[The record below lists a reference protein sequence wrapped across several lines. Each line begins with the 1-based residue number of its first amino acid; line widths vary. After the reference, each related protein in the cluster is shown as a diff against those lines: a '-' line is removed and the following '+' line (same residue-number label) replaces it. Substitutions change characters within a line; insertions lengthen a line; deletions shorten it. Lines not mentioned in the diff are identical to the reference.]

1 MYRSVLAAALAL
13 NIASHAAAD
22 PIRLANNP
30 ALSPDGH
37 LLAFDWNGD
46 IWTVSVNGGVA
57 KQLTAHSG
65 RDRQPKFSPDGKQI
79 AFISDRDGANQ
90 AYTMPV
96 DGGPPTQVTF
106 HTAGC
111 SLVDWTPDGKRL
123 LLHGNRDH
131 AWRRGERF
139 FTVSATERSPEVV
152 IFDEYGANGSI
163 SPDATK
169 LLFTREGAQWWRKG
183 YHGSQASQIW
193 LFDEP
198 NKKFTNV
205 LNHDRGS
212 LWPMWKPDGSGFYY
226 VGGQTGNF
234 NLYEFD
240 PANNSSRQMT
250 KFPDDSVVFPTIS
263 RDGSMIVF
271 RHLFDLY
278 RLRPGSAEGPQ
289 KIDIECAADRV
300 PEKRDRRVLT
310 TANQVAFSNDG
321 LEIAFIAGGD
331 LWVMDTELREPRRV
345 TSTPEEESSPVF
357 SPEGDSILFIS
368 NVGGK
373 GDIVRAER
381 GDKSKHWFQ
390 NQTFKLTPLTEDG
403 LTKSRLTWSPD
414 GSHVAFLKDRGELW
428 MMDPS
433 GKNAKQLVKSFSGV
447 EYDWS
452 PDGKWM
458 VTTYEDEDFNR
469 DVHIFPIDGSKPPYN
484 VSRTPTNES
493 NPVWSSDGKMIAF
506 TGRNGLTENDIY
518 YVWLRADDDETSSR
532 DRTIEKALEKIN
544 RARRGGGGSGGP
556 GRRTDPP
563 AGDPPAEGAAQPP
576 APPTTPRTNRRPD
589 VAIDFDQLHERVKL
603 ISLPDT
609 SENDLFWSADGKE
622 LLFTA
627 TIDGRR
633 GTYSVKFPD
642 AGRPTLF
649 MSSTVS
655 QPRWLR
661 TGNQIVGLVNGV
673 PTSVSI
679 GASGR
684 PSGGGGAATANAP
697 AGGGRGPGGR
707 GGAGAPT
714 TPVAA
719 GGEESTG
726 TAYRFQALQDVDL
739 PKKHAA
745 AFDLAW
751 RTMRD
756 NWYDGR
762 LNNRDWN
769 AVRAKYID
777 MAAAAPD
784 TESFATVVQLMLGE
798 LNGSHLGFTPSGGAA
813 AAGGPPRVRGAPA
826 ADEPTTAATW
836 REATAHLGVRFDPTF
851 DGPGWK
857 IRDVIPGGP
866 ADQKKSKLA
875 AGEIILKIDGK
886 DVDRKTETSSVL
898 NGPANRDIALKVK
911 GTDGKDR
918 DVVIRP
924 TSYTAIRGLLYDKWL
939 EDNRK
944 AVDEWSKGKL
954 GYVHIDAMSMPSFWK
969 FEKQLFAAGAGR
981 DGLIIDVRENGG
993 GSTADHLLTA
1003 LTQPVHA
1010 VTVPRGGTPGYPQ
1023 DRKVYATWNKPIVVM
1038 CNQNSF
1044 SNAEIFS
1051 HAIKTLNR
1059 GQVVGVPTAG
1069 GVISTGAAQIMDVGT
1084 IRLPTRGWFVV
1095 GTGEDMELNGAVP
1108 HHIVWPEPGQTKDM
1122 QLAKAVEV
1130 LLEDVQAWKTRP
1142 QPPLKKASERK

>member
-1 MYRSVLAAALAL
+1 VNRNLIAVFVCLITVATCAAE
-13 NIASHAAAD
+13 

-30 ALSPDGH
+30 ALSPDGQQ
-37 LLAFDWNGD
+37 LAFDWNGD
-46 IWTVSVNGGVA
+46 IWSVSVNGGTA

-79 AFISDRDGANQ
+79 AFISDRDGAPQ
-90 AYTMPV
+90 AYTMPIE
-96 DGGPPTQVTF
+96 GGAPTQVTH

-111 SLVDWTPDGKRL
+111 ALVDWTPDGKRL

-131 AWRRGERF
+131 FWRRGERF

-152 IFDEYGANGSI
+152 IFDDYGANGAI

-169 LLFTREGAQWWRKG
+169 LLFTREGPQWWRKG

-198 NKKFTNV
+198 TKKFTNV

-212 LWPMWKPDGSGFYY
+212 LWPMWKPNNGGFYY
-226 VGGQTGNF
+226 VGGQSGNF

-240 PANNSSRQMT
+240 PATKESRQLT
-250 KFPDDSVVFPTIS
+250 KFPDDSVVFPCIS
-263 RDGSMIVF
+263 RDGSVIVF

-289 KIDIECAADRV
+289 KIDIECTADRV
-300 PEKRDRRVLT
+300 PEKRDRKVLT

-331 LWVMDTELREPRRV
+331 LWVMDTELREPRQV
-345 TSTPEEESSPVF
+345 TATPEEESSPVF
-357 SPEGDSILFIS
+357 SPEGDSVLFIS
-368 NVGGK
+368 NAGGK
-373 GDIVRAER
+373 SDIVRAER
-381 GDKSKHWFQ
+381 GDKAKHWFQ
-390 NQTFKLTPLTEDG
+390 NQNFKLTPLTEDG
-403 LTKSRLTWSPD
+403 VTKSRLDWSPD

-433 GKNAKQLVKSFSGV
+433 GQNAKQLIRSFSGID
-447 EYDWS
+447 YDWS

-458 VTTYEDEDFNR
+458 VAAYEDEDFNR

-484 VSRTPTNES
+484 ISRTPTNES
-493 NPVWSSDGKMIAF
+493 NPAWSSDGKVIAF
-506 TGRNGLTENDIY
+506 TGRNGLTETDIY

-532 DRTIEKALEKIN
+532 DRTLEKALEKFN
-544 RARRGGGGSGGP
+544 RARRGGSAGV
-556 GRRTDPP
+556 GRRSEPP
-563 AGDPPAEGAAQPP
+563 VGDPPAEGAQPP
-576 APPTTPRTNRRPD
+576 AQPSTPRTPRRPE
-589 VAIDFDQLHERVKL
+589 VVIDFDELHERVKL
-603 ISLPDT
+603 ISLPD
-609 SENDLFWSADGKE
+609 SAESGLFWSAEGKD
-622 LLFTA
+622 LLFAA
-627 TIDGRR
+627 TVEGRR

-655 QPRWLR
+655 QSRWLR

-673 PTSVSI
+673 PTSVSV

-684 PSGGGGAATANAP
+684 PSGGGGAPTASAP
-697 AGGGRGPGGR
+697 GGGGRGR

-714 TPVAA
+714 A
-719 GGEESTG
+719 GASSGDESTG
-726 TAYRFQALQDVDL
+726 TAYRFQAYQEVDL

-745 AFDLAW
+745 AFELAW
-751 RTMRD
+751 RIMRD

-777 MAAAAPD
+777 MAASAPD

-798 LNGSHLGFTPSGGAA
+798 LNGSHLGFTPTSGGGG
-813 AAGGPPRVRGAPA
+813 GGPPRRRGAPA
-826 ADEPTTAATW
+826 ADEPTTSTTW
-836 REATAHLGVRFDPTF
+836 RESTVHLGVRFDPAF

-866 ADQKKSKLA
+866 ADQKKSRLA
-875 AGEIILKIDGK
+875 AGEIIVSIDGQP
-886 DVDRKTETSSVL
+886 VDRKTDPTTVL
-898 NGPANRDIALKVK
+898 NLPPNRDVALKVK
-911 GTDGKDR
+911 GTDGKER

-924 TSYTAIRGLLYDKWL
+924 TSYAAVRRLLYDKWI

-954 GYVHIDAMSMPSFWK
+954 GYVHIDAMSMPSFWR
-969 FEKQLFAAGAGR
+969 FEKELFAAGAGK

-1010 VTVPRGGTPGYPQ
+1010 VTVPRGGSPGYPH
-1023 DRKVYATWNKPIVVM
+1023 DRKIYATWNKPIVVM

-1051 HAIKTLNR
+1051 HAVKTLNR
-1059 GQVVGVPTAG
+1059 GHLVGVPTAG
-1069 GVISTGAAQIMDVGT
+1069 GVISTGAAQVMDMGM
-1084 IRLPTRGWFVV
+1084 IRLPTRGWFVA

-1130 LLEDVQAWKTRP
+1130 LQEDVQAWKTRP
-1142 QPPLKKASERK
+1142 QAPLKKASERK

>member
-1 MYRSVLAAALAL
+1 VHRNLIAAFVCLISAATV
-13 NIASHAAAD
+13 AAD

-30 ALSPDGH
+30 ALSPDGQ

-46 IWTVSVNGGVA
+46 IWSVSVNGGTA
-57 KQLTAHSG
+57 RQLTAHSG
-65 RDRQPKFSPDGKQI
+65 RDRQPKFSPDGKQL
-79 AFISDRDGANQ
+79 AFVSDRNGSPQ

-96 DGGPPTQVTF
+96 EGGPPAQVTF

-123 LLHGNRDH
+123 LLHGSRDH
-131 AWRRGERF
+131 FWRRGERF

-152 IFDEYGANGSI
+152 IFDDYGANGSI

-198 NKKFTNV
+198 AKKFTNI

-212 LWPMWKPDGSGFYY
+212 LWPMWKPNNGGFYY

-240 PANNSSRQMT
+240 PATNESRQLT
-250 KFPDDSVVFPTIS
+250 KFPDDSVVFPCIS

-289 KIDIECAADRV
+289 KIEIECAADRV
-300 PEKRDRRVLT
+300 PEKRDRKVLT

-331 LWVMDTELREPRRV
+331 LWVMDTELREPRQI
-345 TSTPEEESSPVF
+345 TATPEEESSPVY

-373 GDIVRAER
+373 SDVVRAER
-381 GDKSKHWFQ
+381 SDKAKHWFLNQ
-390 NQTFKLTPLTEDG
+390 NFKLTPLTEDG
-403 LTKSRLTWSPD
+403 VTKSRLTWSPD

-428 MMDPS
+428 MMDPA
-433 GKNAKQLVKSFSGV
+433 GKNAKQLVRSFSSV
-447 EYDWS
+447 DYDWS

-458 VTTYEDEDFNR
+458 VATYEDEDFNR

-493 NPVWSSDGKMIAF
+493 DPAWSSDGKMIAF
-506 TGRNGLTENDIY
+506 TGRNGLTETDIY

-532 DRTIEKALEKIN
+532 DRTMEKALEKIN
-544 RARRGGGGSGGP
+544 KGRRSGGSGV
-556 GRRTDPP
+556 GRRSEPP
-563 AGDPPAEGAAQPP
+563 PSDPPAEGAQPP
-576 APPTTPRTNRRPD
+576 AQPTTPRTPRRPE
-589 VAIDFDQLHERVKL
+589 VTIDFDDLHERVKH
-603 ISLPDT
+603 ISLAD
-609 SENDLFWSADGKE
+609 SNESGLFFSADGKD
-622 LLFTA
+622 LLFTGS
-627 TIDGRR
+627 IDGRR

-673 PTSVSI
+673 PTSVSV

-684 PSGGGGAATANAP
+684 PSGGGGSATASAP
-697 AGGGRGPGGR
+697 TGGGGRGR
-707 GGAGAPT
+707 GGAGAP
-714 TPVAA
+714 AA
-719 GGEESTG
+719 SSGGGDESTG
-726 TAYRFQALQDVDL
+726 TAYRFQAFQEVDL

-784 TESFATVVQLMLGE
+784 TDSFATVVQLMLGE
-798 LNGSHLGFTPSGGAA
+798 LNGSHLGFTPSSGGGG
-813 AAGGPPRVRGAPA
+813 GGPPRRRGAPPA
-826 ADEPTTAATW
+826 EEPSTATTW
-836 REATAHLGVRFDPTF
+836 RETTAHLGVRFDPTF
-851 DGPGWK
+851 EGPGWK
-857 IRDVIPGGP
+857 IRDVLPGGP
-866 ADQKKSKLA
+866 ADQKKSRLEV
-875 AGEIILKIDGK
+875 GEIILSIDGK
-886 DVDRKTETSSVL
+886 DVDRKTDVPSVL
-898 NGPANRDIALKVK
+898 NGPPNRDIALKVK
-911 GTDGKDR
+911 GADGKDR

-924 TSYTAIRGLLYDKWL
+924 TSFNAVRGLLYQKWL
-939 EDNRK
+939 DDNRK

-954 GYVHIDAMSMPSFWK
+954 GYIHIDAMSMPSFWK
-969 FEKQLFAAGAGR
+969 FEKELFAAGAGKE
-981 DGLIIDVRENGG
+981 GLIIDVRENGG

-1010 VTVPRGGTPGYPQ
+1010 VTVPRGGSPGYPQ

-1059 GQVVGVPTAG
+1059 GHLVGVPTAG
-1069 GVISTGAAQIMDVGT
+1069 GVISTGAASIMDMGT

-1108 HHIVWPEPGQTKDM
+1108 HHIVWPEPGQTKDI
-1122 QLAKAVEV
+1122 QLTKAVEV

-1142 QPPLKKASERK
+1142 QTPLKKASERK